1 MTGHDYGRLGRL
13 GALMHCRRRRVVLA
27 WVAALAAVIA
37 LAPLLKGDSD
47 ADFSTKGS
55 QSARAETA
63 LTERF
68 ARRAA
73 DTDTVVWKADQGA
86 QSPAI
91 RARVD
96 LFAELF

>member
-13 GALMHCRRRRVVLA
+13 GALMHCRRCVVLA

-37 LAPLLKGDSD
+37 LAPLLKGDSN

-55 QSARAETA
+55 QSARGETA
-63 LTERF
+63 LKERF

-73 DTDTVVWKADQGA
+73 DTVTVVWKADQGA

-91 RARVD
+91 RARGP
-96 LFAELF
+96 LR